1 MFLTFMKPKVWNRQL
16 IFTQI
21 INNITF
27 EQRSEIAY
35 SYIEHVFYF
44 WKQGG
49 VEWSVSNE
57 LHNVGRIEDPNYNS
71 ENLK

>member
-1 MFLTFMKPKVWNRQL
+1 M
-16 IFTQI
+16 
-21 INNITF
+21 
-27 EQRSEIAY
+27 
-35 SYIEHVFYF
+35 EHVFYF

-49 VEWSVSNE
+49 VEWSASNE